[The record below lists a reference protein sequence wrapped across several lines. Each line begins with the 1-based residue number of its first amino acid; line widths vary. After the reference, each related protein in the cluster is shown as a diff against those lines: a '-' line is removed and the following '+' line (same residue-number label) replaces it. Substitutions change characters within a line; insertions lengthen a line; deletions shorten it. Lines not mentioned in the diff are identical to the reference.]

1 MWPSLLVVL
10 LGISPSAVADA
21 SPQGSVSR
29 PALATPVSEPVSA
42 PVSALALPAPAYP
55 DHPGDRPGEL
65 PGTLPAQPLGQPL
78 GLPSAQPVGQPLGPG
93 QAAPAQ
99 PPQAADLAR
108 TTAREAAALAA
119 IERERAQALA
129 EKARLARQYEGE
141 LQEIDRLKQQRAS
154 WRRDR
159 MIRDRL
165 SASHDTARA
174 LAAADQRVR
183 RLDASLATQRGR
195 LVAAIDRELAAA
207 PTAERRQE
215 LARWRAGAQRG
226 QRKGAKKIV
235 LPDER
240 MDPLADPEELE
251 DHAALLRQSEA
262 ELARE
267 LARLEQQA
275 GRYRYMATLGAK
287 RERAAEL
294 GRLDDDQPRRTSV
307 RSGLAP
313 ATGGDDAGDAPD
325 GHTDSPSG
333 PPPPAPPGAPE
344 PAPDDPPTDEDGRG
358 PETPP
363 EDDLGGGLVGLDV
376 VLADVVDTPTL
387 DALRAA
393 DRSASPAVKAKA
405 AERAS
410 AQVRARLER
419 LRAQRKRIQDRAQEL
434 RTE

>member
-21 SPQGSVSR
+21 SPHVATSR
-29 PALATPVSEPVSA
+29 PALVAPASA
-42 PVSALALPAPAYP
+42 PALPTQLPAQ
-55 DHPGDRPGEL
+55 PGTLPELLPTLQPGTV
-65 PGTLPAQPLGQPL
+65 PGTLPA
-78 GLPSAQPVGQPLGPG
+78 LPSAQPVAPPP
-93 QAAPAQ
+93 QAAPAP
-99 PPQAADLAR
+99 PPQAADLVRA
-108 TTAREAAALAA
+108 TAREVATLAA

-129 EKARLARQYEGE
+129 DKTRLARQYEGE
-141 LQEIDRLKQQRAS
+141 LQEIDRLKRQRAS

-159 MIRDRL
+159 LIRDQLR
-165 SASHDTARA
+165 ASHDTARA
-174 LAAADQRVR
+174 LAAADQRIR

-207 PTAERRQE
+207 PTAERRQA
-215 LARWRAGAQRG
+215 LARWRAGAQREH
-226 QRKGAKKIV
+226 RRDAKKIV
-235 LPDER
+235 VPDER

-251 DHAALLRQSEA
+251 DHAALLHQSEA

-275 GRYRYMATLGAK
+275 GRYRYMVTLSAK

-307 RSGLAP
+307 RSGTGASSGDVQDDAPP
-313 ATGGDDAGDAPD
+313 ATPA
-325 GHTDSPSG
+325 
-333 PPPPAPPGAPE
+333 PPAPPPPPGE
-344 PAPDDPPTDEDGRG
+344 EDPPDGRG
-358 PETPP
+358 PD
-363 EDDLGGGLVGLDV
+363 EDTGGALTGLDV
-376 VLADVVDTPTL
+376 VLADVVDTSTL

-393 DRSASPAVKAKA
+393 DRSANPAVKARA

-419 LRAQRKRIQDRAQEL
+419 LRAQRKRIQERAQEL

>member
-21 SPQGSVSR
+21 SPHAAASR
-29 PALATPVSEPVSA
+29 PALAA
-42 PVSALALPAPAYP
+42 PAPAP
-55 DHPGDRPGEL
+55 ALPTLLPVHPGPQ
-65 PGTLPAQPLGQPL
+65 PGTLPA
-78 GLPSAQPVGQPLGPG
+78 LPSAQPGPQP
-93 QAAPAQ
+93 QAAPVQ

-108 TTAREAAALAA
+108 ATAREVATLAA

-129 EKARLARQYEGE
+129 EKTRLARQYEGE
-141 LQEIDRLKQQRAS
+141 LQDIDRLKRQRAS

-159 MIRDRL
+159 LIRDQLR
-165 SASHDTARA
+165 ASHDTARA

-207 PTAERRQE
+207 PAAERRQA
-215 LARWRAGAQRG
+215 LARWRSAAQRE
-226 QRKGAKKIV
+226 QRRDVKKIV

-262 ELARE
+262 ELAKE

-275 GRYRYMATLGAK
+275 DRYRYMVTLGAK

-307 RSGLAP
+307 RSGAGS
-313 ATGGDDAGDAPD
+313 AGDEAQDDAGDAP
-325 GHTDSPSG
+325 P
-333 PPPPAPPGAPE
+333 PPPPAPPPPPGSGEDPPDDRDPE
-344 PAPDDPPTDEDGRG
+344 PPQQPDPDQEEDA
-358 PETPP
+358 
-363 EDDLGGGLVGLDV
+363 GGALTGLDV
-376 VLADVVDTPTL
+376 VLADVVDTLTL

-393 DRSASPAVKAKA
+393 DRSANPAVKARA

-419 LRAQRKRIQDRAQEL
+419 LRAQRKRIQVRAQEL

>member
-21 SPQGSVSR
+21 SPHAATSL
-29 PALATPVSEPVSA
+29 PALAA
-42 PVSALALPAPAYP
+42 PAPAPALPTLLP
-55 DHPGDRPGEL
+55 D
-65 PGTLPAQPLGQPL
+65 TLPA
-78 GLPSAQPVGQPLGPG
+78 LPSAQPGARP

-108 TTAREAAALAA
+108 ATAREVATLAA

-129 EKARLARQYEGE
+129 EKTRLARQYEGE
-141 LQEIDRLKQQRAS
+141 LQEIDRLKRQRAS

-159 MIRDRL
+159 LIRDQLR
-165 SASHDTARA
+165 ASHDTARA

-207 PTAERRQE
+207 PTVERRSA
-215 LARWRAGAQRG
+215 LARWRAGAQRE
-226 QRKGAKKIV
+226 QRRDVKKIV

-251 DHAALLRQSEA
+251 DHAALLRQSEV
-262 ELARE
+262 ELAKE

-275 GRYRYMATLGAK
+275 DRYRYMVTLSTK

-307 RSGLAP
+307 RSGAGS
-313 ATGGDDAGDAPD
+313 ASGDVHEEA
-325 GHTDSPSG
+325 
-333 PPPPAPPGAPE
+333 PPAPPAPPSPPSPPGE
-344 PAPDDPPTDEDGRG
+344 DLPGEDPPDDRG
-358 PETPP
+358 PDPQPVPDTG
-363 EDDLGGGLVGLDV
+363 DDADGALTGLDV
-376 VLADVVDTPTL
+376 VLADVVDTSTL

-393 DRSASPAVKAKA
+393 DRSANPAVKARA

-419 LRAQRKRIQDRAQEL
+419 LRAQRKRIQVRAQEL

>member
-21 SPQGSVSR
+21 NPRAASR
-29 PALATPVSEPVSA
+29 PAQATPVSE
-42 PVSALALPAPAYP
+42 LALPTLVPVQ
-55 DHPGDRPGEL
+55 PGEL
-65 PGTLPAQPLGQPL
+65 PALPA
-78 GLPSAQPVGQPLGPG
+78 LPSAQPVAPAP
-93 QAAPAQ
+93 QAVPAQ
-99 PPQAADLAR
+99 PAQAADLAR
-108 TTAREAAALAA
+108 VTGREAAALAA
-119 IERERAQALA
+119 IERERGQALA
-129 EKARLARQYEGE
+129 EKARLARQYESE

-159 MIRDRL
+159 LIRDRL
-165 SASHDTARA
+165 RASHDTARA

-183 RLDASLATQRGR
+183 RLDASLAAQRRR

-207 PTAERRQE
+207 PTAERQQA
-215 LARWRAGAQRG
+215 LARWRAGAQQG
-226 QRKGAKKIV
+226 QRRAVKKIV
-235 LPDER
+235 LPDDR

-251 DHAALLRQSEA
+251 DQAALLRQSEA
-262 ELARE
+262 ELAKE
-267 LARLEQQA
+267 LTRLEQQA
-275 GRYRYMATLGAK
+275 GRYRYMATLSAK

-307 RSGLAP
+307 RTGTASAGGSDNGSDDGSGEVDGETPAP
-313 ATGGDDAGDAPD
+313 
-325 GHTDSPSG
+325 PS
-333 PPPPAPPGAPE
+333 PPAPPDAPPPTS
-344 PAPDDPPTDEDGRG
+344 PAPPGEPPPDEDDGRG
-358 PETPP
+358 PEDPGDGDT
-363 EDDLGGGLVGLDV
+363 GGLVGLDV

-393 DRSASPAVKAKA
+393 DRSASPAVKARA

-434 RTE
+434 RAE

>member
-21 SPQGSVSR
+21 SPYTAASR
-29 PALATPVSEPVSA
+29 PALAA
-42 PVSALALPAPAYP
+42 PAPAP
-55 DHPGDRPGEL
+55 ALPTLQPLHPGTQ
-65 PGTLPAQPLGQPL
+65 PGTQPA
-78 GLPSAQPVGQPLGPG
+78 LPSAQPGPQP
-93 QAAPAQ
+93 QAAPVQ

-108 TTAREAAALAA
+108 ATAREVATLAA
-119 IERERAQALA
+119 VERERAQALA
-129 EKARLARQYEGE
+129 EKTRLARQYEGE
-141 LQEIDRLKQQRAS
+141 LQEIDRVKRQRAS

-159 MIRDRL
+159 LIRDQLR
-165 SASHDTARA
+165 ASHDTARA
-174 LAAADQRVR
+174 LAAADQRIR

-207 PTAERRQE
+207 PTAERRSA
-215 LARWRAGAQRG
+215 LARWRSGAQRE
-226 QRKGAKKIV
+226 QRRDVKKIV

-262 ELARE
+262 ELAKE

-275 GRYRYMATLGAK
+275 DRYRYMVTLGAK

-307 RSGLAP
+307 RSGTGPASGDVGDDGPAP
-313 ATGGDDAGDAPD
+313 A
-325 GHTDSPSG
+325 
-333 PPPPAPPGAPE
+333 PPAPPPPPPGSGEDP
-344 PAPDDPPTDEDGRG
+344 PDDRDPELPQQPDPDQEDA
-358 PETPP
+358 
-363 EDDLGGGLVGLDV
+363 GGALTGLDV
-376 VLADVVDTPTL
+376 VLADVVDTSTL

-393 DRSASPAVKAKA
+393 DRSANPAVKARA

-419 LRAQRKRIQDRAQEL
+419 LRAQRKRIQVRAQEL

>member
-1 MWPSLLVVL
+1 MDT
-10 LGISPSAVADA
+10 GA
-21 SPQGSVSR
+21 SR
-29 PALATPVSEPVSA
+29 PALATPVS
-42 PVSALALPAPAYP
+42 APAQP
-55 DHPGDRPGEL
+55 TLMPLHPGEL
-65 PGTLPAQPLGQPL
+65 PGALPAS
-78 GLPSAQPVGQPLGPG
+78 PSAQPVAPGP

-99 PPQAADLAR
+99 PAQAADLAR
-108 TTAREAAALAA
+108 ATAREVAALVA
-119 IERERAQALA
+119 IERERAQAVA

-159 MIRDRL
+159 LIRDRL

-183 RLDASLATQRGR
+183 RLDAGLVAQRAR

-207 PTAERRQE
+207 PSPERRQA
-215 LARWRAGAQRG
+215 LARWRAGAQRE
-226 QRKGAKKIV
+226 QRRDVKKIV
-235 LPDER
+235 LPDDR

-251 DHAALLRQSEA
+251 DQAALLRQSEA
-262 ELARE
+262 ELAKE

-275 GRYRYMATLGAK
+275 HRYRYMATLSAK
-287 RERAAEL
+287 RERATEL

-307 RSGLAP
+307 RAEAAP
-313 ATGGDDAGDAPD
+313 ASGGVGDEAPPA
-325 GHTDSPSG
+325 SPSPPSPPEGG
-333 PPPPAPPGAPE
+333 PPPPGGEPP
-344 PAPDDPPTDEDGRG
+344 PDDDQGSGRN
-358 PETPP
+358 PP
-363 EDDLGGGLVGLDV
+363 EEHDDAGGDLVGLDV

-393 DRSASPAVKAKA
+393 DRSASPGVKARA

-419 LRAQRKRIQDRAQEL
+419 LRAQRKRIQERAQEL
-434 RTE
+434 RAD